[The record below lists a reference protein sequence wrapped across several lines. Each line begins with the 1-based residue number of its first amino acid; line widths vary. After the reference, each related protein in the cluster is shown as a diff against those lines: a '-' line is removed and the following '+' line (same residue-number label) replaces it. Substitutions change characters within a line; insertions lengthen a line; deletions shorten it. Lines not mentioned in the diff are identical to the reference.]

1 MPWPRTEDSTDCSWS
16 TAGVGVWG
24 GSFSEPREKGRS
36 QSPSPFSGQ
45 VFCTESSLIGLYKR
59 EIKMQPQQLGKERR
73 QIIYERLPAAKLFGE
88 QRPALAVFTHCI
100 SDLHL

>member
-1 MPWPRTEDSTDCSWS
+1 M
-16 TAGVGVWG
+16 
-24 GSFSEPREKGRS
+24 PREKGGA

-45 VFCTESSLIGLYKR
+45 VFCMESSFIGLYKR
-59 EIKMQPQQLGKERR
+59 ETKMQPQQLGREQR
-73 QIIYERLPAAKLFGE
+73 QIIYDYFILPAAKLLGE